1 MPILSCMVRTKP
13 KRVKVPALLELSRF
27 HMRQGDVFE
36 TVRRLVKRLEE
47 ERLDYVVAGG
57 LAVLENGYRRATED
71 IDLVMR
77 PEDLQVFRRRL
88 VGRGYVPAFPG
99 SLKSFRDAETG
110 VRIEVLTTGDFPGDG
125 KPKPVAFPDPSAV
138 AVQGED
144 FRYLRLEP
152 LLELKLASGM
162 SAPHRLR
169 DLADVQDLI
178 VALDLPLEVADRL
191 DASVRATYRTLWDQ
205 VRNVPRERD

>member
-1 MPILSCMVRTKP
+1 MVRTKQ

-47 ERLDYVVAGG
+47 EGLDYVVAGG

-71 IDLVMR
+71 IDVILR
-77 PEDLQVFRRRL
+77 REDLEVFRQRL
-88 VGRGYVPAFPG
+88 VGRGYVAAFPG
-99 SLKSFRDAETG
+99 ALKSFRDAETG
-110 VRIEVLTTGDFPGDG
+110 VRIEILTTGDFPGDG

-138 AVQGED
+138 AAEGED

-162 SAPHRLR
+162 TAPHRLR

-178 VALDLPLEVADRL
+178 VALDLPLDLADRL
-191 DASVRATYRTLWDQ
+191 DPSVRATYRTLWDQ
-205 VRNVPRERD
+205 MKDVPRERE

>member
-1 MPILSCMVRTKP
+1 MVRTKQ

-36 TVRRLVKRLEE
+36 TVRRLVKRLGEE
-47 ERLDYVVAGG
+47 GLEYVVAGG

-77 PEDLQVFRRRL
+77 PQDLEAFRSRL
-88 VGRGYVPAFPG
+88 VGKGYVPAFPG
-99 SLKSFRDAETG
+99 ALKSFRDAETG

-125 KPKPVAFPDPSAV
+125 KPKPVAFPDPA
-138 AVQGED
+138 AAATEGED
-144 FRYLRLEP
+144 FRYLRLEA

-162 SAPHRLR
+162 SAPHRRR
-169 DLADVQDLI
+169 DLSDVQDLI
-178 VALDLPLEVADRL
+178 VARNLPLDLEERL
-191 DASVRATYRTLWDQ
+191 HPSVRDAYRMVWNE
-205 VRNVPRERD
+205 VRDVPRETE